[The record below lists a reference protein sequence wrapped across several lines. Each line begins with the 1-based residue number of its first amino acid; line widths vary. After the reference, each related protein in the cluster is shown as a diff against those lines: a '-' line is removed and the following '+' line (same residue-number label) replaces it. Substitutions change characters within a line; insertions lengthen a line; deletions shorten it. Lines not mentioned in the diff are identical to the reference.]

1 MSEMLGVEE
10 PGFDRVESSF
20 AAAGVDLDDREREAL
35 RLRFG
40 HSLNQREIGEQIGTS
55 QMQVSR
61 LLRRS
66 LDKLL
71 VAVQGDELPKAA

>member
-10 PGFDRVESSF
+10 SGFDRVEASIS
-20 AAAGVDLDDREREAL
+20 ASAVELDDREREAL

-40 HSLNQREIGEQIGTS
+40 HALNQREIGEQIGTS

-66 LDKLL
+66 LNKLL
-71 VAVQGDELPKAA
+71 VAVQGEAANPA